1 MTFQVF
7 VTWQCR
13 HSKRHWFSIFVL
25 KNAQHDTRKKRHRP
39 MIKFDECLLACRPTA
54 PTPAMEEE
62 PDLVMSSGTNRR
74 PWTGFVMFLI
84 SRGTS
89 ESLRSNRFSLG
100 PLYKFCVVGWG
111 LLHDGTVECVALS
124 LESLRSNR
132 FFSRT
137 FLQIFCSSL
146 RVITWWNCSMQCVWL
161 YFYLWIAVTF
171 SVLQIFNAPKF
182 EQLLN
187 QINF

>member
-132 FFSRT
+132 FFLGPFCKFFVVRWGLLHDGTVQCSVCGFIFTSGLLWR
-137 FLQIFCSSL
+137 FQYYRYLMLQNLSS
-146 RVITWWNCSMQCVWL
+146 
-161 YFYLWIAVTF
+161 Y
-171 SVLQIFNAPKF
+171 
-182 EQLLN
+182 
-187 QINF
+187 